1 MTKSLRRL
9 TIASSVIGGLVFVLG
24 VFANNGAPQPLASLV
39 AAPSTAEGDCSHL
52 KALQTELRNATRLQ
66 QAMRNKIPE
75 LRALD
80 HLKSLTEYKRF
91 AENDA
96 RNGLEL
102 IPNYE
107 KLSAADKAALSQ
119 FNFDVKGF
127 ALSDPTHPP
136 QNSKEWTPAT
146 LCSLTPEAESAL
158 ARVKGLAACAGI
170 AEAIQAHED
179 VHTQSCL
186 RGFVAFFQRNGA
198 DRAQEEVEAYG
209 AQIRVLREIIA
220 RLRCGY
226 RATGQDGPVVYSGVI
241 CSLSEP
247 FTVTGTH
254 PMFTFPFKF
263 VPSSPTGGMMTYGTS
278 GSGIA
283 AAGGG
288 PYAIEGIDTD
298 TPRIVVNTRS
308 TASSAAATT
317 SGGGTA
323 TIKLVPL
330 NNSGECPP
338 NQPR

>member
-1 MTKSLRRL
+1 MMNSLRRL
-9 TIASSVIGGLVFVLG
+9 TIAGFVIGGLVLVFS
-24 VFANNGAPQPLASLV
+24 VFATNDAPQPATLLA
-39 AAPSTAEGDCSHL
+39 AASSTAACDCSNL
-52 KALQTELRNATRLQ
+52 AALQIELRNALVLQ
-66 QAMRNKIPE
+66 QRFQGKIDD
-75 LRALD
+75 LRKLERD
-80 HLKSLTEYKRF
+80 PSSSEFKKF
-91 AENDA
+91 AA
-96 RNGLEL
+96 SAANGLKRPPGDTGPEAVDYTPYGETVDTGIL
-102 IPNYE
+102 E
-107 KLSAADKAALSQ
+107 KE
-119 FNFDVKGF
+119 
-127 ALSDPTHPP
+127 
-136 QNSKEWTPAT
+136 KE
-146 LCSLTPEAESAL
+146 TPERHEQLCGLSRNAQQDMFDME
-158 ARVKGLAACAGI
+158 KGASCAGI
-170 AEAIQAHED
+170 VQAVKAHEA
-179 VHTQSCL
+179 VHWASC
-186 RGFVAFFQRNGA
+186 RRSGFVAFRDMHGA

-209 AQIRVLREIIA
+209 AQIKVLREIING
-220 RLRCGY
+220 LRCGY

-241 CSLSEP
+241 CSLAEP

-263 VPSSPTGGMMTYGTS
+263 VPSSPTAGMMTYGTS

-288 PYAIEGIDTD
+288 PYVIEGADTD